1 MPQYLAFGFDTH
13 VSLHHI
19 FAVFDCTRRPSDST
33 SPKNLYKACRQLFVF
48 VCGRYSS
55 GESCYICLKYCALT
69 LRLTS
74 KAPETYCMLLRL
86 LIQQFPV
93 MFLWPSRSCCLSFQ
107 KGGTGPPWGD
117 TIFSLAAIYSCCY
130 YITTLSLHSLYSF
143 CIILFSISW
152 WMLLSLLCMGNQDLH
167 VELLLHNCWCGIDN
181 FLCLDACP
189 PCSLMLIAV

>member
-19 FAVFDCTRRPSDST
+19 FAVFDCTRRPSHSA

-93 MFLWPSRSCCLSFQ
+93 MSLWPSRSCCLLFQ
-107 KGGTGPPWGD
+107 KGGTGPPGGGYNFF
-117 TIFSLAAIYSCCY
+117 TGCY
-130 YITTLSLHSLYSF
+130 IQL
-143 CIILFSISW
+143 
-152 WMLLSLLCMGNQDLH
+152 
-167 VELLLHNCWCGIDN
+167 LLLHHYPVPAQLVLLLYHPLLRQLVVAALFAVHGQSGS
-181 FLCLDACP
+181 AC
-189 PCSLMLIAV
+189 